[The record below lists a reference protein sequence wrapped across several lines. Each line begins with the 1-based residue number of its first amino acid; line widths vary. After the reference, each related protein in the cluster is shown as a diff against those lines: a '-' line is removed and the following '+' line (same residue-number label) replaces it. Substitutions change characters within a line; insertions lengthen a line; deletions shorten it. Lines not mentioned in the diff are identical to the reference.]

1 MVSFEYDAETDV
13 LYVQL
18 AEIGPGEV
26 ARTRDLDGRRLI
38 DLDASG
44 RPVGIELLYVSEGVR
59 LDGLPG
65 ADAIRAAAG
74 ALSALASA
82 A

>member
-26 ARTRDLDGRRLI
+26 GRTRELDGRR
-38 DLDASG
+38 
-44 RPVGIELLYVSEGVR
+44 
-59 LDGLPG
+59 
-65 ADAIRAAAG
+65 
-74 ALSALASA
+74 
-82 A
+82 